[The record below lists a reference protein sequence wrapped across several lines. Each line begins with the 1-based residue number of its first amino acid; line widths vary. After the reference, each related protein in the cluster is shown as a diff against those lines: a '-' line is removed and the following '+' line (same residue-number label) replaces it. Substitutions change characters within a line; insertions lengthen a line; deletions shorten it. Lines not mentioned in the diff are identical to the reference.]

1 MARSIQITNAKNLP
15 SVNLNIK
22 SFKKGLVTL
31 IDESL
36 LPAEAAKESKNLF
49 QTMDGRWSPR
59 WGSDYYGATT
69 SATLYGAGIYTT
81 TNKVNYLVVASGTAI
96 KFSTDNGA
104 TWTTCTGA
112 SITINN
118 KVYFQQINN
127 FLYIANGVDNLIR
140 FDGTS
145 VLVPFATVTAPGAPT
160 LARVALVA
168 GNYTASYRISA
179 VNAVGETVGGTAAT
193 ITINKTRDNWIDAT
207 DKIDVSWTRSTDT
220 TVTGYL
226 VYYKDDTNGGGLHCY
241 IGAVTQASSG
251 ATMYFTDPGQES
263 APINNF
269 VNVPEGNSTT
279 GPKFAQMELSG
290 NRLWS
295 TLDPDNLYRVYWS
308 GAGTGIAS
316 FSPFLGGGYIDLE
329 KGGRERP
336 NAVVHYRDGKGG
348 AFATVFTSDNEG
360 KGSTWQISL
369 DSVSVGNFTFT
380 LPTAIKIVGSI
391 GSNAP
396 LSVVKVRNDIQF
408 FNTRGWYSLRSKAQM
423 LNLLSTDEIS
433 GNIRPDIEGMT
444 GTAIK
449 NVCAY
454 FYKAKVFCSM
464 PYGNS
469 TNNTIYVN
477 DTERLNWSGPWTFG
491 VERFFEY
498 TDSDGVNHLLA
509 VPVDGQRLIEISDAI
524 EGDLGVA
531 FETKYVSG
539 LYPIDGDRNAF
550 AKIRYVYFEFN
561 NPVGDINIT
570 VLGTEKKKGYSNLKS
585 VTILDTVS
593 NAGYDTQQ
601 FSSAPFSDTSITP
614 TTFAQASVKKRIRV
628 NKLLNNI
635 QFVITTDLTSSQYT
649 LLNIQAKGFIIPT
662 GDPQRWKDL
671 T

>member
-1 MARSIQITNAKNLP
+1 MARDIKISTSGNLP
-15 SVNLNIK
+15 ETRINI
-22 SFKKGLVTL
+22 STFRKGLVTL
-31 IDESL
+31 TDESL
-36 LPAEAAKESKNLF
+36 LPFDAAKESKNLF
-49 QTMDGRWSPR
+49 QTMDGRWTPR

-69 SATLYGAGIYTT
+69 SATLYGAAIFTT
-81 TNKVNYLVVASGTAI
+81 SNKVNYLVVASGTAI
-96 KFSTDNGA
+96 KFSTNNGA

-112 SITINN
+112 SITAGN
-118 KVYFQQINN
+118 KVYFQQIGTY
-127 FLYIANGVDNLIR
+127 LYIANGVDNLIR

-145 VLVPFATVTAPGAPT
+145 VLLPFASISSPSAPT
-160 LARVALVA
+160 ATRTGLGATP
-168 GNYTASYRISA
+168 YTASYKITA
-179 VNAVGETVGGTAAT
+179 VNGVGETAASTVGTT
-193 ITINKTRDNWIDAT
+193 TVSKTRDNWTTGT
-207 DKIDVSWTRSTDT
+207 DFITLTWTK
-220 TVTGYL
+220 VTGATAYNI
-226 VYYKDDTNGGGLHCY
+226 YYNDDTNGGTQHYY
-241 IGAVTQASSG
+241 IGSVLQPAG
-251 ATMYFTDPGQES
+251 ATASFTDNGEDNQPANTYVT
-263 APINNF
+263 APA
-269 VNVPEGNSTT
+269 GDTTT

-290 NRLWS
+290 NRLWA
-295 TLDPDNLYRVYWS
+295 TLDPNNAFRVYWS
-308 GAGTGIAS
+308 GAGSDIGS
-316 FSPFLGGGYIDLE
+316 FSEFTGGGYIDLE

-336 NAVVHYRDGKGG
+336 TAVVHYRDGKGG

-369 DSVSVGNFTFT
+369 DTVTVGNVSFAV
-380 LPTAIKIVGSI
+380 PTAIKIVGSI

-408 FNTRGWYSLRSKAQM
+408 FNRSGWYSLRSKAQM

-433 GNIRPDIEGMT
+433 GNIRPDIDGMT
-444 GTAIK
+444 GTAIN

-477 DTERLNWSGPWTFG
+477 DTERLNWSGPWTLG

-498 TDSDGVNHLLA
+498 TDSSGNNHLLA

-539 LYPIDGDRNAF
+539 LYPVDADRNAF

-585 VTILDTVS
+585 VTISDTVS
-593 NAGYDTQQ
+593 NAGYDTQA
-601 FSSAPFSDTSITP
+601 FSSSPFSDTSITP

-635 QFVITTDLTSSQYT
+635 QFVITTNSTASHYT

-662 GDPQRWKDL
+662 GDPQRWKSL

>member
-1 MARSIQITNAKNLP
+1 MARDIKISTSGNLP
-15 SVNLNIK
+15 ETRINI
-22 SFKKGLVTL
+22 STFRKGLVTL
-31 IDESL
+31 TDESL
-36 LPAEAAKESKNLF
+36 LPFDAAKESKNLF
-49 QTMDGRWSPR
+49 QTMDGRWTPR

-69 SATLYGAGIYTT
+69 SATLYGAAIFTT
-81 TNKVNYLVVASGTAI
+81 SNKVNYLVVASGTAI
-96 KFSTDNGA
+96 KFSTNNGA

-112 SITINN
+112 SITAGN
-118 KVYFQQINN
+118 KVYFQQIGTY
-127 FLYIANGVDNLIR
+127 LYIANGVDNLIR

-145 VLVPFATVTAPGAPT
+145 VLLPFASISSPSAPT
-160 LARVALVA
+160 ATKTGLGATT
-168 GNYTASYRISA
+168 YTASYKITA
-179 VNAVGETVGGTAAT
+179 VNGVGETAASTAGTAT
-193 ITINKTRDNWIDAT
+193 VSKTRDNWTTGT
-207 DKIDVSWTRSTDT
+207 DFITLTWTK
-220 TVTGYL
+220 VTGATAYNI
-226 VYYKDDTNGGGLHCY
+226 YYNDDTNGGTQHYY
-241 IGAVTQASSG
+241 IGSVLQPAG
-251 ATMYFTDPGQES
+251 ATASFTDNGEDNQPTNTYVT
-263 APINNF
+263 APA
-269 VNVPEGNSTT
+269 GDTTT

-290 NRLWS
+290 NRLWA
-295 TLDPDNLYRVYWS
+295 TLDPNNAFRVYWS
-308 GAGTGIAS
+308 GAGSDIGT
-316 FSPFLGGGYIDLE
+316 FSEFTGGGYIDLE

-336 NAVVHYRDGKGG
+336 TAVVHYRDGKGG

-369 DSVSVGNFTFT
+369 DTVTVGNVSFAV
-380 LPTAIKIVGSI
+380 PTAIKIVGSI

-408 FNTRGWYSLRSKAQM
+408 FNRSGWYGLRSKAQM

-444 GTAIK
+444 GTAIN

-477 DTERLNWSGPWTFG
+477 DTERLNWSGPWTLG

-498 TDSDGVNHLLA
+498 TDSSGNNHLLA

-539 LYPIDGDRNAF
+539 LYPVDADRNAF

-585 VTILDTVS
+585 VTISDTVS
-593 NAGYDTQQ
+593 NAGYDTQA
-601 FSSAPFSDTSITP
+601 FSSSPFSDTSITP

-635 QFVITTDLTSSQYT
+635 QFVITTNSTASHYT

-662 GDPQRWKDL
+662 GDPQRWKSL

>member
-1 MARSIQITNAKNLP
+1 MARDIKISTGGNLP
-15 SVNLNIK
+15 ETRINI
-22 SFKKGLVTL
+22 STFRKGLVTL
-31 IDESL
+31 TDESL
-36 LPAEAAKESKNLF
+36 LPFDAAKESKNLF
-49 QTMDGRWSPR
+49 QTMDGRWTPR

-69 SATLYGAGIYTT
+69 SATLYGAAIFTT
-81 TNKVNYLVVASGTAI
+81 SNKVNYLVVASGTAI
-96 KFSTDNGA
+96 KFSTNNGA

-112 SITINN
+112 SITAGN
-118 KVYFQQINN
+118 KVYFQQIGTY
-127 FLYIANGVDNLIR
+127 LYIANGVDNLIR

-145 VLVPFATVTAPGAPT
+145 VLLPFASISSPAAPT
-160 LARVALVA
+160 ATKTGLGATT
-168 GNYTASYRISA
+168 YTASYKITA
-179 VNAVGETVGGTAAT
+179 VNGVGETAASTAGTAT
-193 ITINKTRDNWIDAT
+193 VSKTRDNWTTGT
-207 DKIDVSWTRSTDT
+207 DFITLSWTK
-220 TVTGYL
+220 VTGATAYNI
-226 VYYKDDTNGGGLHCY
+226 YYNDDTNGGTQHYY
-241 IGAVTQASSG
+241 IGSVLQPAG
-251 ATMYFTDPGQES
+251 ATASFTDNGEDNQPANTYVT
-263 APINNF
+263 APA
-269 VNVPEGNSTT
+269 GDTTT

-290 NRLWS
+290 NRLWA
-295 TLDPDNLYRVYWS
+295 TLDPNNAFRVYWS
-308 GAGTGIAS
+308 GAGSDIGT
-316 FSPFLGGGYIDLE
+316 FSEFTGGGYIDLE

-336 NAVVHYRDGKGG
+336 TAVVHYRDGKGG

-360 KGSTWQISL
+360 NGSTWQISL
-369 DSVSVGNFTFT
+369 DTVTVGNVSFAV
-380 LPTAIKIVGSI
+380 PTAIKIVGSI

-444 GTAIK
+444 GTAIN

-464 PYGNS
+464 PYGSS

-509 VPVDGQRLIEISDAI
+509 VPIDGQRLIEISDAI

-539 LYPIDGDRNAF
+539 LYPVDADRNAF

-635 QFVITTDLTSSQYT
+635 QFVITTDLTSSQYA

>member
-1 MARSIQITNAKNLP
+1 MARDIKISTSGNLP
-15 SVNLNIK
+15 ETRINI
-22 SFKKGLVTL
+22 STFRKGLVTL
-31 IDESL
+31 TDESL
-36 LPAEAAKESKNLF
+36 LPFDAAKESKNLF
-49 QTMDGRWSPR
+49 QTMDGRWTPR

-69 SATLYGAGIYTT
+69 SATLYGAAIFTT
-81 TNKVNYLVVASGTAI
+81 SNKVNYLVVASGTAI
-96 KFSTDNGA
+96 KFSTNNGA

-112 SITINN
+112 SITAGN
-118 KVYFQQINN
+118 KVYFQQIGTY
-127 FLYIANGVDNLIR
+127 LYIANGVDNLIR

-145 VLVPFATVTAPGAPT
+145 VLLPFASISSPSAPT
-160 LARVALVA
+160 ATKTGLGATT
-168 GNYTASYRISA
+168 YTASYKITA
-179 VNAVGETVGGTAAT
+179 VNGVGETAASTAGTAT
-193 ITINKTRDNWIDAT
+193 VSKTRDNWTTGT
-207 DKIDVSWTRSTDT
+207 DFITLTWTK
-220 TVTGYL
+220 VTGATAYNI
-226 VYYKDDTNGGGLHCY
+226 YYNDDTNGGTQHYY
-241 IGAVTQASSG
+241 IGSVLQPAG
-251 ATMYFTDPGQES
+251 ATASFTDNGEDNQPTNTYVS
-263 APINNF
+263 APA
-269 VNVPEGNSTT
+269 GDTTT

-290 NRLWS
+290 NRLWA
-295 TLDPDNLYRVYWS
+295 TLDPNNAFRVYWS
-308 GAGTGIAS
+308 GAGSDIGS
-316 FSPFLGGGYIDLE
+316 FSEFTGGGYIDLE

-336 NAVVHYRDGKGG
+336 TAVVHYRDGKGG

-369 DSVSVGNFTFT
+369 DTVTVGNVSFAV
-380 LPTAIKIVGSI
+380 PTAIKIVGSI

-408 FNTRGWYSLRSKAQM
+408 FNRSGWYSLRSKAQM

-444 GTAIK
+444 GTAIN

-477 DTERLNWSGPWTFG
+477 DTERLNWSGPWTLG

-498 TDSDGVNHLLA
+498 TDSSGNNHLLA

-539 LYPIDGDRNAF
+539 LYPVDADRNAF

-585 VTILDTVS
+585 VTISDTVS
-593 NAGYDTQQ
+593 NAGYDTQA
-601 FSSAPFSDTSITP
+601 FSSSPFSDTSITP

-635 QFVITTDLTSSQYT
+635 QFVITTNSTASHYT

-662 GDPQRWKDL
+662 GDPQRWKSL

>member
-1 MARSIQITNAKNLP
+1 MARDIKISTSGNLP
-15 SVNLNIK
+15 ETRINI
-22 SFKKGLVTL
+22 STFRKGLVTL
-31 IDESL
+31 TDESL
-36 LPAEAAKESKNLF
+36 LPFDAAKESKNLF
-49 QTMDGRWSPR
+49 QTMDGRWTPR

-69 SATLYGAGIYTT
+69 SATLYGAAIFTT
-81 TNKVNYLVVASGTAI
+81 SNKVNYLVVASGTAI
-96 KFSTDNGA
+96 KFSTNNGA

-112 SITINN
+112 SITAGN
-118 KVYFQQINN
+118 KVYFQQIGTY
-127 FLYIANGVDNLIR
+127 LYIANGVDNLIR

-145 VLVPFATVTAPGAPT
+145 VLLPFASISSPSAPT
-160 LARVALVA
+160 ATKTGLGATT
-168 GNYTASYRISA
+168 YTASYKITA
-179 VNAVGETVGGTAAT
+179 VNGVGETAASTAGTAT
-193 ITINKTRDNWIDAT
+193 VSKTRDNWTTGT
-207 DKIDVSWTRSTDT
+207 DFITLTWTK
-220 TVTGYL
+220 VTGATAYNI
-226 VYYKDDTNGGGLHCY
+226 YYNDDTNGGTQHYY
-241 IGAVTQASSG
+241 IGSVLQPAG
-251 ATMYFTDPGQES
+251 ATASFTDNGEDNQPTNTYVT
-263 APINNF
+263 APA
-269 VNVPEGNSTT
+269 GDTTT

-290 NRLWS
+290 NRLWA
-295 TLDPDNLYRVYWS
+295 TLDPNNAFRVYWS
-308 GAGTGIAS
+308 GAGSDIGS
-316 FSPFLGGGYIDLE
+316 FSEFTGGGYIDLE

-336 NAVVHYRDGKGG
+336 TAVVHYRDGKGG

-369 DSVSVGNFTFT
+369 DTVTVGNVSFAV
-380 LPTAIKIVGSI
+380 PTAIKIVGSI

-408 FNTRGWYSLRSKAQM
+408 FNRSGWYSLRSKAQM

-444 GTAIK
+444 GTAIN

-477 DTERLNWSGPWTFG
+477 DTERLNWSGPWTLG

-498 TDSDGVNHLLA
+498 TDSSGNNHLLA

-539 LYPIDGDRNAF
+539 LYPVDADRNAF

-585 VTILDTVS
+585 VTISDTVS
-593 NAGYDTQQ
+593 NAGYDTQA
-601 FSSAPFSDTSITP
+601 FSSSPFSDTSITP

-635 QFVITTDLTSSQYT
+635 QFVITTNSTASHYT

-662 GDPQRWKDL
+662 GDPQRWKSL